1 MQNVKTLS
9 VQEMQQTI
17 GGSGT
22 DATCVINTV
31 GGYATGNLGGAL
43 VGFLGSCVH
52 WGYNKKPVNG
62 WTKV

>member
-1 MQNVKTLS
+1 
-9 VQEMQQTI
+9 MQQTI